1 MWNEL
6 RPPIDGNHIA
16 IKPMIKR
23 IDKSTERKLY
33 WLFIPMA
40 VVCVWLM
47 VYLFSGVNLLL
58 DWFGI
63 DVDVLTWCKPAL
75 IVSLLI
81 VFSGY
86 SIAAIRQ
93 KCWGEFAIGLVM
105 LLVVL
110 LNMGNVFVDLLTP

>member
-1 MWNEL
+1 MT
-6 RPPIDGNHIA
+6 PPDGNHRA

-63 DVDVLTWCKPAL
+63 DVDVLTWCKPAI

-110 LNMGNVFVDLLTP
+110 LNMGNIFVDLLMP